1 MPYLV
6 RFYDR
11 SDRRRVREK
20 FMAPHMAWLES
31 MRAKILLAGA
41 LREAPESFPVGGLW
55 LVEAD
60 SRAEVEELLSQDP
73 LWINGLRE
81 RYEIFFFAPA
91 VGSVSGG
98 TGASG
103 NRGATPES

>member
-11 SDRRRVREK
+11 SDRRSVRDK
-20 FMAPHMAWLES
+20 FMAAHMAWLES
-31 MRAKILLAGA
+31 MPEKILVAGA
-41 LREAPESFPVGGLW
+41 LRETPESFPVGGLW
-55 LVEAD
+55 LVEAG
-60 SRAEVEELLSQDP
+60 SRGEVEALLASDP
-73 LWINGLRE
+73 FWTNGLRE

-103 NRGATPES
+103 NRGAPPES

>member
-20 FMAPHMAWLES
+20 FMAAHMAWLES
-31 MRAKILLAGA
+31 MRAKIRLAGA

-55 LVEAD
+55 LVAAG
-60 SRAEVEELLSQDP
+60 SRAEVEDLIARDP
-73 LWINGLRE
+73 FYTNGLRE
-81 RYEIFFFAPA
+81 RCDILFFSPA
-91 VGSVSGG
+91 LGTLSSG
-98 TGASG
+98 
-103 NRGATPES
+103 